1 MEMTKDKLCGEGT
14 EKGSPLLPSG
24 QYILSF
30 NQKDKK
36 DRKRKELQKIK
47 SIYGDML
54 RCIFS
59 EKYLAGR
66 FSRNNRFPSFIG
78 CE

>member
-1 MEMTKDKLCGEGT
+1 MEMTKDKLCGEGA

-36 DRKRKELQKIK
+36 DKKRTELQKIK
-47 SIYGDML
+47 SIYGNAE
-54 RCIFS
+54 CVF
-59 EKYLAGR
+59 
-66 FSRNNRFPSFIG
+66 F
-78 CE
+78 